1 MPKWNKPH
9 GVIVPLDSLLK
20 ERRKENCPAPR
31 RSAGLVGRWGITSF
45 TSIRN
50 RSFVSEYNN
59 VDMMEPS
66 TDVGAA
72 RDSPEALSNL
82 LSPVA
87 QEPARPRKF
96 FKSRNILPPPLV
108 VPSPD
113 NAFQQHQHLMMAAG
127 DGSSTFPVLPA
138 PNAANAASHP
148 DELTH
153 QNNRACVISS
163 SSSAQVAPS
172 HYYQP
177 LSAAATPQ
185 FSPTGPQSAN
195 VVGGGVV
202 LPPQSTDGYAAQQHY
217 PHQQLLEQHDHLLQA
232 GESTG
237 AAVVSSKS
245 SSRRKK
251 QSPEDGGRRSK
262 GSNKKEKKEKKAK
275 KSKSKE
281 PPSGRAAAAA
291 PDQPKRNSSR
301 IQNRIINYNED
312 DDSNDY
318 HLQRQQQKLAIQN
331 CTPGN
336 NHSGPEAF
344 AEQYCPDEDQHPEVS
359 QSIQP
364 AFHCDARA
372 NCSPTSDSLT
382 IEGGRTGSRPTTTVP
397 TPLAS
402 PSIGEHRPILLRIS
416 KGTSMLISTD
426 SEDISSNS
434 ASAPVASDYH
444 LQKQQQQQ
452 PSTSTGNSDTTTVDQ
467 FAPATAAHYHS
478 ALARS
483 DGQSPR
489 HQHHQPL
496 HDEEPYAEN
505 ALNGEQQQLEQ
516 KQPSNSEKEA
526 AVPAVSVH
534 VAVPKTDLK
543 IKISLGGKPMVGT
556 TTTTTSATTTS
567 SPTTASASP
576 TVGSTSA
583 TGSGAISSAK
593 VNKACRYNFKK
604 RAIEQERARH
614 HLTSKR
620 SRAVTAAATEPK
632 AHGDVGEWFEQTTAL
647 QQQQETT
654 APSALFQPSHSAIGL
669 STTTATAQRPV
680 FPLPGTDSYEVF
692 RTLSSLSGGE
702 DFDSQSSILG
712 SASSDNNTPKHTLPA
727 GEGDPHNHQQ
737 QQPHCQIIHSRGSSD
752 CGSDLELSQN
762 SSTVA
767 APPSDAYSENE
778 NTQDINPR
786 PPPATT
792 APAVSSSAGN
802 ATRTSVAMAT
812 TPLVATGNTESPPPQ
827 AVVPPP
833 ATERVEVLKLSLK
846 NVTSRSGST
855 YSRVT
860 RNKTKAPGAEGA
872 TEASDAG
879 NVSPQSVRSSTTVT
893 RSVRSRA
900 SNNSS
905 NHNNNNNNPVGGSS
919 AVPGGGLETTIKAKK
934 VTKGNAN
941 ASAVSNGDG
950 TQKKVLQQQQELQQQ
965 QQLSSELEVPMKP
978 AGHGALGGDGLPEP
992 HSDAPS
998 EVQPT
1003 EKILGSTGNVGSG
1016 TTTRQYSRR
1025 KKNVVPPD
1033 YLPEMSS
1040 ASALPVGSVADG
1052 ITMHEQQDAGP
1063 LDLGAQRGMGSGSDL
1078 ENKSITITSS
1088 TQLAGDPSTVSL
1100 NEQPSHY
1107 QTARSTEG
1115 PMESAG
1121 GRVAASAAA
1130 DGGTADEIEAN
1141 STAQP
1146 VAVNAVALQP
1156 PAPMRLVLQKKGSI
1170 FKSRPLVG
1178 SSDGA
1183 PEAKKRHVYKHK
1195 WDDDD
1200 EDNGNGR
1207 MRDSRLCSTAVVG
1220 SSDGVDGLDIAT
1232 SGSSVGIPGNITS
1245 SGGSVGLGGS
1255 SGAGA
1260 IGSDMLD
1267 DPCAPITGEG
1277 AAGTGATTAVVG
1289 GNAVGG
1295 GMTGADAGT
1304 GPVDSNGDLFECDAP
1319 LNSLPG
1325 GLGSRAKRPNK
1336 QTVSGGV
1343 GLAAGGNSGA
1353 SASGVG
1359 SAASGTNSN
1368 CFGMDAGFGGANG
1381 PGMNSGSGGGGSSNS
1396 GSFYPTGSAQSYD
1409 TDSAGFGGDWDDY
1422 GEQMPPKLRCYR
1434 DSKPFYT
1441 IVRNVKNSHQMQEIG
1456 EFQEMDDDVEY
1467 ILSAL
1472 QPDNPMSTRCLSA
1485 LQLATKCMKPAF
1497 KMHVRAHGV
1506 VTRFFR
1512 ALSDAHQDAG
1522 LALCTAAI
1530 MYVFSQDKLN
1540 MDLDRDSLELMLNLL
1555 GTTSGGEQLA
1565 GTAGK
1570 AASDPQQ
1577 KIRQRVKELCEE
1589 IKGCGKA
1596 KPHSIGN
1603 ESDSSGGSS
1612 SGNSSDGHR
1621 ISAATLAMES
1631 LLSLTSQRAGEWF
1644 KDELRKLGGIEH
1656 LIKTVSECYESVP
1669 ERAADWHPE
1678 AIAKLRK
1685 IERCLRVLNNVCVF
1699 NRANQTFLLEHRDG
1713 LLVQLLASIYRQLD
1727 REIPFHPTD
1736 DHTPKEAVGVVVR
1749 ELHQPI
1755 LHMLIT
1761 LTHSFDDQAP
1771 GATLVGQ
1778 QPEMIDITMH
1788 VLLRIARYVPSRCV
1802 FDLNLLALTL
1812 LLHLARPSEHNRQQ
1826 ILCYNAAEGKQSG
1839 IKELVEYFEQ
1849 QEEMASHAEA
1859 KTNAILET
1867 PARTVDTEDTETR
1880 LIQKAEHHME
1890 HTYMGSHV
1898 GMLLFYLIAN
1908 EPSLEQIA
1916 RAHLQN
1922 GNFKRM
1928 VAAMSRYYEFLN
1940 LTTNA
1945 DAESTAHKRQTK
1957 KAIDYL
1963 SRLDGGVC
1971 DAGSSLPNSIVLPTP
1986 S

>member
-66 TDVGAA
+66 SDVGVA
-72 RDSPEALSNL
+72 RDSTEALSNL

-113 NAFQQHQHLMMAAG
+113 NAFQQHHHLMMAAG
-127 DGSSTFPVLPA
+127 DGSSTIPALSA
-138 PNAANAASHP
+138 PNAANAAVPHP
-148 DELTH
+148 DELMHT
-153 QNNRACVISS
+153 NNRACVISS
-163 SSSAQVAPS
+163 SSTAQVAPS

-202 LPPQSTDGYAAQQHY
+202 LPPQSTDTYAAQHRQQH
-217 PHQQLLEQHDHLLQA
+217 LLEQHDQLLQSSEPI
-232 GESTG
+232 GG
-237 AAVVSSKS
+237 AVVSSKS

-251 QSPEDGGRRSK
+251 QSPEDAGRRSK

-275 KSKSKE
+275 KSKAKE
-281 PPSGRAAAAA
+281 PSTSRAAAA

-318 HLQRQQQKLAIQN
+318 QLQRQQQKMALQIHLEQ
-331 CTPGN
+331 
-336 NHSGPEAF
+336 PEVI
-344 AEQYCPDEDQHPEVS
+344 AERYSPDEDQHPEVS

-364 AFHCDARA
+364 AFQCDTKA
-372 NCSPTSDSLT
+372 NCSPTSDSLA

-434 ASAPVASDYH
+434 ASAPVASDYQAQ
-444 LQKQQQQQ
+444 QKQQQQ
-452 PSTSTGNSDTTTVDQ
+452 PPTSTGNSDTTTVDQ
-467 FAPATAAHYHS
+467 FASTSAHYHP
-478 ALARS
+478 ALTGS
-483 DGQSPR
+483 DGQSPSQ
-489 HQHHQPL
+489 QHHQPL
-496 HDEEPYAEN
+496 HDGPYQHRYAEEG
-505 ALNGEQQQLEQ
+505 LIGEQQQLEQ
-516 KQPSNSEKEA
+516 QQPNNIEKEG
-526 AVPAVSVH
+526 AVPAISVP

-567 SPTTASASP
+567 SPTTAGASP

-583 TGSGAISSAK
+583 TASSAK
-593 VNKACRYNFKK
+593 GNKTCRYNFKK

-614 HLTSKR
+614 HLSSKR
-620 SRAVTAAATEPK
+620 SRAAATSATEPK
-632 AHGDVGEWFEQTTAL
+632 TQGDIAEWFEPTAAP
-647 QQQQETT
+647 QQQSETT
-654 APSALFQPSHSAIGL
+654 VLSALFQPSHSATG
-669 STTTATAQRPV
+669 TATGTRPV
-680 FPLPGTDSYEVF
+680 FPLPGTDTYEVF

-727 GEGDPHNHQQ
+727 GEGDHHNHHQQ

-786 PPPATT
+786 PPLAT
-792 APAVSSSAGN
+792 APVSSSPIN
-802 ATRTSVAMAT
+802 ATRTAVAMAT
-812 TPLVATGNTESPPPQ
+812 TPLVAAGNTESSSPS
-827 AVVPPP
+827 VVPPP

-846 NVTSRSGST
+846 NVSSRSAPT

-860 RNKTKAPGAEGA
+860 RNKTKTPGTEGGA
-872 TEASDAG
+872 TEAMPLDAG
-879 NVSPQSVRSSTTVT
+879 NVSPQSLRSSATVT

-900 SNNSS
+900 TNNNS
-905 NHNNNNNNPVGGSS
+905 NHNNNNNNNTTVVGSS
-919 AVPGGGLETTIKAKK
+919 AIAGGALETTIKAKK
-934 VTKGNAN
+934 VAKGSAN
-941 ASAVSNGDG
+941 ASATSNGDG
-950 TQKKVLQQQQELQQQ
+950 TQKKVTQQQ
-965 QQLSSELEVPMKP
+965 QQQRQDSSEFELPMKP
-978 AGHGALGGDGLPEP
+978 AGQGAPSANLGGDGLPEP
-992 HSDAPS
+992 QPDALS
-998 EVQPT
+998 KVQST
-1003 EKILGSTGNVGSG
+1003 EKILSSTGNVAAA

-1033 YLPEMSS
+1033 YLPELSS
-1040 ASALPVGSVADG
+1040 ATLPGGGSMTDG
-1052 ITMHEQQDAGP
+1052 ITLHEQQDVGV
-1063 LDLGAQRGMGSGSDL
+1063 LDLGAQRGLGSGSDL
-1078 ENKSITITSS
+1078 ESKSIITTSA
-1088 TQLAGDPSTVSL
+1088 TQLMSDLFTDPL
-1100 NEQPSHY
+1100 REQPSHY
-1107 QTARSTEG
+1107 QNARSTEV
-1115 PMESAG
+1115 PMESG
-1121 GRVAASAAA
+1121 GGTAAA
-1130 DGGTADEIEAN
+1130 DGGTADEMEAN
-1141 STAQP
+1141 SMGQP
-1146 VAVNAVALQP
+1146 VAANTAELQP

-1200 EDNGNGR
+1200 EDNGR
-1207 MRDSRLCSTAVVG
+1207 MRDSRSCSTAVVVP
-1220 SSDGVDGLDIAT
+1220 SDGVDGLDT
-1232 SGSSVGIPGNITS
+1232 VT
-1245 SGGSVGLGGS
+1245 SGGSAGIAGNSTSGVGTVGIGGS
-1255 SGAGA
+1255 SGAGV
-1260 IGSDMLD
+1260 IVGDMLD

-1277 AAGTGATTAVVG
+1277 ATGTGAMPTVVG
-1289 GNAVGG
+1289 GSAVGG
-1295 GMTGADAGT
+1295 GIVGADAGT
-1304 GPVDSNGDLFECDAP
+1304 GPADSNGDLLECDAS
-1319 LNSLPG
+1319 LSSLPG
-1325 GLGSRAKRPNK
+1325 GLGARAKRANK
-1336 QTVSGGV
+1336 QSSSGGV
-1343 GLAAGGNSGA
+1343 GLAAGGSGGPG
-1353 SASGVG
+1353 ASGVG
-1359 SAASGTNSN
+1359 TSTSSTNSN
-1368 CFGMDAGFGGANG
+1368 CFGVDPGFGGANG
-1381 PGMNSGSGGGGSSNS
+1381 LPGMNTGGSGNS
-1396 GSFYPTGSAQSYD
+1396 GGYYPAGSAQSYD
-1409 TDSAGFGGDWDDY
+1409 SEGAGFGGDWDNEY
-1422 GEQMPPKLRCYR
+1422 GGGEQMPSKIRCYR

-1555 GTTSGGEQLA
+1555 GTTSSGEQLA
-1565 GTAGK
+1565 GPVGK

-1589 IKGCGKA
+1589 IKGSGKA
-1596 KPHSIGN
+1596 KAHIIGG

-1612 SGNSSDGHR
+1612 GNGSDGHR

-1713 LLVQLLASIYRQLD
+1713 LLVQLLARIYRQLD

-1736 DHTPKEAVGVVVR
+1736 DHTPKAAVGVVVR

-1778 QPEMIDITMH
+1778 QPEMIDMTMH

-1826 ILCYNAAEGKQSG
+1826 ILRYKASEGKQSG

-1898 GMLLFYLIAN
+1898 GMLIFYLIADQ
-1908 EPSLEQIA
+1908 PSLEQIA
-1916 RAHLQN
+1916 RAHLLN

-1971 DAGSSLPNSIVLPTP
+1971 DASTSLQNSIAQPTP

>member
-1 MPKWNKPH
+1 
-9 GVIVPLDSLLK
+9 
-20 ERRKENCPAPR
+20 
-31 RSAGLVGRWGITSF
+31 
-45 TSIRN
+45 
-50 RSFVSEYNN
+50 
-59 VDMMEPS
+59 
-66 TDVGAA
+66 
-72 RDSPEALSNL
+72 
-82 LSPVA
+82 
-87 QEPARPRKF
+87 
-96 FKSRNILPPPLV
+96 
-108 VPSPD
+108 
-113 NAFQQHQHLMMAAG
+113 
-127 DGSSTFPVLPA
+127 
-138 PNAANAASHP
+138 
-148 DELTH
+148 
-153 QNNRACVISS
+153 
-163 SSSAQVAPS
+163 
-172 HYYQP
+172 
-177 LSAAATPQ
+177 
-185 FSPTGPQSAN
+185 
-195 VVGGGVV
+195 
-202 LPPQSTDGYAAQQHY
+202 
-217 PHQQLLEQHDHLLQA
+217 
-232 GESTG
+232 
-237 AAVVSSKS
+237 
-245 SSRRKK
+245 
-251 QSPEDGGRRSK
+251 
-262 GSNKKEKKEKKAK
+262 
-275 KSKSKE
+275 
-281 PPSGRAAAAA
+281 
-291 PDQPKRNSSR
+291 
-301 IQNRIINYNED
+301 
-312 DDSNDY
+312 
-318 HLQRQQQKLAIQN
+318 
-331 CTPGN
+331 
-336 NHSGPEAF
+336 
-344 AEQYCPDEDQHPEVS
+344 
-359 QSIQP
+359 
-364 AFHCDARA
+364 
-372 NCSPTSDSLT
+372 
-382 IEGGRTGSRPTTTVP
+382 
-397 TPLAS
+397 
-402 PSIGEHRPILLRIS
+402 
-416 KGTSMLISTD
+416 MLISTD

-434 ASAPVASDYH
+434 ASAPVGSDYQP
-444 LQKQQQQQ
+444 QKQQQ
-452 PSTSTGNSDTTTVDQ
+452 PSTSTGNSDTTTTVEQ
-467 FAPATAAHYHS
+467 LAPAAAHYHS
-478 ALARS
+478 AIARN

-489 HQHHQPL
+489 QQHHQPL
-496 HDEEPYAEN
+496 LDEPYQHRYAEES
-505 ALNGEQQQLEQ
+505 LIGEQQQLEQ
-516 KQPSNSEKEA
+516 QQSSNSEKEVT
-526 AVPAVSVH
+526 VPAVSVH

-543 IKISLGGKPMVGT
+543 IKISLGGKPIVGT
-556 TTTTTSATTTS
+556 TTTTTSATTTA
-567 SPTTASASP
+567 SPTTAGASP

-583 TGSGAISSAK
+583 TGSGAASSAK
-593 VNKACRYNFKK
+593 VAKTCRYNFKK

-614 HLTSKR
+614 HLSSKR
-620 SRAVTAAATEPK
+620 TRTATTAATEPK
-632 AHGDVGEWFEQTTAL
+632 AQGDVAEWFEQTAAP
-647 QQQQETT
+647 QQQPETT
-654 APSALFQPSHSAIGL
+654 APTALFQSSHSAIGL
-669 STTTATAQRPV
+669 STSTATTRPI
-680 FPLPGTDSYEVF
+680 FPLPGTDTYEVF

-712 SASSDNNTPKHTLPA
+712 SASSDNNTPKHTLPT
-727 GEGDPHNHQQ
+727 GEGDHHNHHQQ

-786 PPPATT
+786 PPPATV
-792 APAVSSSAGN
+792 PVSSSPVN

-812 TPLVATGNTESPPPQ
+812 TPLDATSNTESPPPS
-827 AVVPPP
+827 VVP
-833 ATERVEVLKLSLK
+833 AERVEVLKLSLK
-846 NVTSRSGST
+846 NMSSRSGPT

-860 RNKTKAPGAEGA
+860 RNKTKTPATEGA
-872 TEASDAG
+872 VALDAG
-879 NVSPQSVRSSTTVT
+879 NVSSQSLRLSATVT

-900 SNNSS
+900 TNNNS
-905 NHNNNNNNPVGGSS
+905 NHNNNNTTVVGAS
-919 AVPGGGLETTIKAKK
+919 AVAGGGLETTIKAKK
-934 VTKGNAN
+934 VAKGSAN
-941 ASAVSNGDG
+941 ASAASNGDG
-950 TQKKVLQQQQELQQQ
+950 TQKKVTQQQQQQEQQQ
-965 QQLSSELEVPMKP
+965 QQRQVSSEFEQPIKP
-978 AGHGALGGDGLPEP
+978 ADQGALSANLGSDGLLEP
-992 HSDAPS
+992 QPDVLSK
-998 EVQPT
+998 VQST
-1003 EKILGSTGNVGSG
+1003 EKILGSTGNVATA

-1033 YLPEMSS
+1033 YLPELSS
-1040 ASALPVGSVADG
+1040 ATLPGGSMADG
-1052 ITMHEQQDAGP
+1052 ITLHEQQDGGV
-1063 LDLGAQRGMGSGSDL
+1063 LDLGAQRGPGSGSDL
-1078 ENKSITITSS
+1078 ENKSVTTTSA
-1088 TQLAGDPSTVSL
+1088 TQLMGDLSTAPL
-1100 NEQPSHY
+1100 REQPLLV
-1107 QTARSTEG
+1107 QNARSTEV
-1115 PMESAG
+1115 PMESG
-1121 GRVAASAAA
+1121 GSAAA
-1130 DGGTADEIEAN
+1130 ATDGGTADEIEAN
-1141 STAQP
+1141 PTGQTVAANTAE
-1146 VAVNAVALQP
+1146 LQP

-1200 EDNGNGR
+1200 ENNGSGR

-1220 SSDGVDGLDIAT
+1220 SSDGIDGLDHPT
-1232 SGSSVGIPGNITS
+1232 SGGSTGIAGNSTS
-1245 SGGSVGLGGS
+1245 SGGTVGIGGN

-1260 IGSDMLD
+1260 IASDMLD
-1267 DPCAPITGEG
+1267 DPCASITGEG
-1277 AAGTGATTAVVG
+1277 ATGTCATPTAVG
-1289 GNAVGG
+1289 GSAVGG
-1295 GMTGADAGT
+1295 GIVSADAST
-1304 GPVDSNGDLFECDAP
+1304 GSADSNGDLPDCDAS
-1319 LNSLPG
+1319 LSSLPS
-1325 GLGSRAKRPNK
+1325 GLGPRAKRPNK
-1336 QTVSGGV
+1336 QASSGGM
-1343 GLAAGGNSGA
+1343 GLAAGSSGGPC
-1353 SASGVG
+1353 ASGVG
-1359 SAASGTNSN
+1359 TSASGANNN
-1368 CFGMDAGFGGANG
+1368 CFGVDAGTNG
-1381 PGMNSGSGGGGSSNS
+1381 LPSINSGGGGGGS
-1396 GSFYPTGSAQSYD
+1396 GISGGYFPAGSAPSYD
-1409 TDSAGFGGDWDDY
+1409 SESAGFGGDWDNEY
-1422 GEQMPPKLRCYR
+1422 AGEQMPPKLRCYR

-1555 GTTSGGEQLA
+1555 GTTSAGEQLS
-1565 GTAGK
+1565 GTVGK
-1570 AASDPQQ
+1570 ASSDPQQ

-1589 IKGCGKA
+1589 IKGSGKG
-1596 KPHSIGN
+1596 KVHIIGS

-1612 SGNSSDGHR
+1612 SNSSDGHR

-1713 LLVQLLASIYRQLD
+1713 LLVQVLARIYRQLD

-1761 LTHSFDDQAP
+1761 LTHSFDDLAP

-1826 ILCYNAAEGKQSG
+1826 ILCYKAAEGKQSG

-1898 GMLLFYLIAN
+1898 GMLIFYLIADQ
-1908 EPSLEQIA
+1908 PSLEQIA
-1916 RAHLQN
+1916 RTHLQN

-1971 DAGSSLPNSIVLPTP
+1971 DASTSLPNSIVLPTP

>member
-1 MPKWNKPH
+1 
-9 GVIVPLDSLLK
+9 
-20 ERRKENCPAPR
+20 
-31 RSAGLVGRWGITSF
+31 
-45 TSIRN
+45 
-50 RSFVSEYNN
+50 
-59 VDMMEPS
+59 
-66 TDVGAA
+66 
-72 RDSPEALSNL
+72 
-82 LSPVA
+82 
-87 QEPARPRKF
+87 
-96 FKSRNILPPPLV
+96 
-108 VPSPD
+108 
-113 NAFQQHQHLMMAAG
+113 
-127 DGSSTFPVLPA
+127 
-138 PNAANAASHP
+138 
-148 DELTH
+148 
-153 QNNRACVISS
+153 
-163 SSSAQVAPS
+163 
-172 HYYQP
+172 
-177 LSAAATPQ
+177 
-185 FSPTGPQSAN
+185 
-195 VVGGGVV
+195 
-202 LPPQSTDGYAAQQHY
+202 
-217 PHQQLLEQHDHLLQA
+217 
-232 GESTG
+232 
-237 AAVVSSKS
+237 
-245 SSRRKK
+245 
-251 QSPEDGGRRSK
+251 
-262 GSNKKEKKEKKAK
+262 
-275 KSKSKE
+275 
-281 PPSGRAAAAA
+281 
-291 PDQPKRNSSR
+291 
-301 IQNRIINYNED
+301 
-312 DDSNDY
+312 
-318 HLQRQQQKLAIQN
+318 
-331 CTPGN
+331 
-336 NHSGPEAF
+336 
-344 AEQYCPDEDQHPEVS
+344 
-359 QSIQP
+359 
-364 AFHCDARA
+364 
-372 NCSPTSDSLT
+372 
-382 IEGGRTGSRPTTTVP
+382 
-397 TPLAS
+397 
-402 PSIGEHRPILLRIS
+402 
-416 KGTSMLISTD
+416 MLISTD
-426 SEDISSNS
+426 SEDVSSNS
-434 ASAPVASDYH
+434 ASAPVASDYQP
-444 LQKQQQQQ
+444 QKQQ
-452 PSTSTGNSDTTTVDQ
+452 PSTVTGNSETTTVDQ
-467 FAPATAAHYHS
+467 YVPAAAHYHS

-483 DGQSPR
+483 DVQSPR
-489 HQHHQPL
+489 QQQHHQPL
-496 HDEEPYAEN
+496 HDEPYQHRYAEE
-505 ALNGEQQQLEQ
+505 ALIGEQQQLEQ
-516 KQPSNSEKEA
+516 PPPANSVKEV
-526 AVPAVSVH
+526 AVSAVSVP

-543 IKISLGGKPMVGT
+543 IKISLGGKPMVGAT
-556 TTTTTSATTTS
+556 TSATSATTTS
-567 SPTTASASP
+567 SPTAAGASP

-583 TGSGAISSAK
+583 TGSGAASSGK

-604 RAIEQERARH
+604 RAIEQERARN
-614 HLTSKR
+614 HLSSKR
-620 SRAVTAAATEPK
+620 SRAASTAPTEPK
-632 AHGDVGEWFEQTTAL
+632 AQGEVAEWFEQTPTA
-647 QQQQETT
+647 QQQPETAA
-654 APSALFQPSHSAIGL
+654 APSALFQPSHSATG
-669 STTTATAQRPV
+669 SSTATAATRPV
-680 FPLPGTDSYEVF
+680 FPLPGTDTYEVF

-727 GEGDPHNHQQ
+727 GEGDHQNHHQQ

-767 APPSDAYSENE
+767 APPSDACSENE

-786 PPPATT
+786 PPLAT
-792 APAVSSSAGN
+792 AAAASSPVN
-802 ATRTSVAMAT
+802 PTRTSVVMATT
-812 TPLVATGNTESPPPQ
+812 TPLVATGNTESPPPPV
-827 AVVPPP
+827 VVPPQP

-846 NVTSRSGST
+846 NVSNRSGPT

-860 RNKTKAPGAEGA
+860 RNKTKTPGTEGA
-872 TEASDAG
+872 ATETIPLDAG
-879 NVSPQSVRSSTTVT
+879 NVSPQSLRSSATVT

-900 SNNSS
+900 TNNNS
-905 NHNNNNNNPVGGSS
+905 NHNNNNNNTVVGSIAVVGS
-919 AVPGGGLETTIKAKK
+919 GLETTIKAKK
-934 VTKGNAN
+934 AAKGNAN
-941 ASAVSNGDG
+941 VTAASNGG
-950 TQKKVLQQQQELQQQ
+950 GAQKKVVQQQEQPQEQ
-965 QQLSSELEVPMKP
+965 RQVSDEFELPLKP
-978 AGHGALGGDGLPEP
+978 PGHGALSGNLGGDGMLKPKT
-992 HSDAPS
+992 DAQS

-1003 EKILGSTGNVGSG
+1003 EKSLGSTGNVAAT

-1033 YLPEMSS
+1033 YLPEPSS
-1040 ASALPVGSVADG
+1040 VTLPAEP
-1052 ITMHEQQDAGP
+1052 MHEQQDSGV
-1063 LDLGAQRGMGSGSDL
+1063 LDLGMNRGLGCGSDL
-1078 ENKSITITSS
+1078 ENKSITT
-1088 TQLAGDPSTVSL
+1088 T
-1100 NEQPSHY
+1100 
-1107 QTARSTEG
+1107 
-1115 PMESAG
+1115 
-1121 GRVAASAAA
+1121 SAAQLMGDLSTAPLSEQQSMDGNGGGGGA
-1130 DGGTADEIEAN
+1130 DGGTVDEIEPNSTMQTVAAN
-1141 STAQP
+1141 SA
-1146 VAVNAVALQP
+1146 ALQP

-1200 EDNGNGR
+1200 EGNGSGR
-1207 MRDSRLCSTAVVG
+1207 IRENRSCSTAVVA
-1220 SSDGVDGLDIAT
+1220 SSDGAEGLDLAT
-1232 SGSSVGIPGNITS
+1232 SGSSAGIAGNIVS
-1245 SGGSVGLGGS
+1245 SGCTSGIGGS
-1255 SGAGA
+1255 SGVGA
-1260 IGSDMLD
+1260 IAGEMLL

-1277 AAGTGATTAVVG
+1277 TVGTGATSAVVSG
-1289 GNAVGG
+1289 SVVGCG
-1295 GMTGADAGT
+1295 TAGADAGT
-1304 GPVDSNGDLFECDAP
+1304 GTAESNGDLLECDAS

-1325 GLGSRAKRPNK
+1325 GLGPRAKRPNK
-1336 QTVSGGV
+1336 QASSGGV
-1343 GLAAGGNSGA
+1343 GLGAGGSGG
-1353 SASGVG
+1353 SCASGVG
-1359 SAASGTNSN
+1359 AAASGTNSN
-1368 CFGMDAGFGGANG
+1368 CFGVDAGFGGPNG
-1381 PGMNSGSGGGGSSNS
+1381 LPGMNSGGGSGGSSNS
-1396 GSFYPTGSAQSYD
+1396 GGYHYPAGSAQPYD
-1409 TDSAGFGGDWDDY
+1409 SESAGFGGDWDDY
-1422 GEQMPPKLRCYR
+1422 GGDEQMPPKIRCYR

-1472 QPDNPMSTRCLSA
+1472 QPDNPVSTRCLSA

-1555 GTTSGGEQLA
+1555 GTTSTGDQMA
-1565 GTAGK
+1565 GTVGK

-1589 IKGCGKA
+1589 IKGSGKA
-1596 KPHSIGN
+1596 KPHIIGN
-1603 ESDSSGGSS
+1603 EGDESSGSS
-1612 SGNSSDGHR
+1612 SNSSDGHQ

-1699 NRANQTFLLEHRDG
+1699 NRANQAFLLEHRDG
-1713 LLVQLLASIYRQLD
+1713 LLVQLLARIYRQLD
-1727 REIPFHPTD
+1727 REIPFHSTD

-1778 QPEMIDITMH
+1778 QPEMIDITMRI
-1788 VLLRIARYVPSRCV
+1788 LLRIARYVPSRCV
-1802 FDLNLLALTL
+1802 FDLHLLALTF

-1826 ILCYNAAEGKQSG
+1826 ILCYKTAEGKQSG

-1898 GMLLFYLIAN
+1898 CMLIFYLIADQ
-1908 EPSLEQIA
+1908 PSLEQIA
-1916 RAHLQN
+1916 RAHLLN

-1971 DAGSSLPNSIVLPTP
+1971 EASTSLPNSIILPTP